1 MPLNPF
7 PALAHD
13 DAVLVLD
20 GGLATELERR
30 GHDLSDLLWSARLL
44 IEAPDEIVAT
54 HLAYFRA
61 GARVA
66 TTASYQATFER
77 FAERGIGRVEAQDV
91 LRRSIALAAEA
102 RALYRAEVLAVGH
115 EPGPLWVAASVGPY
129 GAMLAD
135 GSEYHGDYGLTVGQ
149 LRDFHRPRLAILAE
163 GEADVLALETIPS
176 LDEAQ
181 ALVELLE
188 EAPGPPAWLSFTC
201 GNGSRTRRGEPIE
214 AAFALADASPR
225 VVAVGVNCTAP
236 RHVEELVVRAR
247 ATAGKPIVVYPNG
260 GAGWDAADRRWLEQ
274 PGLAV
279 NAESAASWVAAGA
292 RLVGGCCRVG
302 PDQIG
307 EIAAALA

>member
-1 MPLNPF
+1 MPLNAF
-7 PALAHD
+7 PALAHE

-20 GGLATELERR
+20 GGLATELEQR
-30 GHDLSDLLWSARLL
+30 GNDLSDLLWSARLL
-44 IEAPDEIVAT
+44 IEAPGEIVAT

-77 FAERGIGRVEAQDV
+77 FAERGIGRAEAEDV
-91 LRRSIALAAEA
+91 LRQSIALAAEA
-102 RALYRAEVLAVGH
+102 RATYRAEIIAAGR
-115 EPGPLWVAASVGPY
+115 EPAPLWIAASVGPY

-135 GSEYHGDYGLTVGQ
+135 GSEYHGDYGLTVGE

-188 EAPGPPAWLSFTC
+188 ETPGPPAWLSFTC

-236 RHVEELVVRAR
+236 RHVEELVARAR
-247 ATAGKPIVVYPNG
+247 ATTAKPIVAYPNG
-260 GAGWDAADRRWLEQ
+260 GAGWDAANRRWLEQ

-279 NAESAASWVAAGA
+279 DAESAATWVAAGA
-292 RLVGGCCRVG
+292 RLIGGCCRVG
-302 PDQIG
+302 PDEIAG
-307 EIAAALA
+307 IAAAFA